1 MITMHRSTFALAAL
15 AALAFAGVAGAQQ
28 PTLQAAPSTRATV
41 VVSLTAPRGSQG
53 LTPGRI
59 VLDYGQP
66 HLRGRPLAT
75 LAPNG
80 TVWRLGANA
89 ATSLE
94 TDVDLVIGGL
104 NVPKGKYTLFAL
116 PDAAGWKLIINKQ
129 VGQWGTAYAADQDL
143 GRVNLRRKTLTSPVE
158 AFSMWLVP
166 SGQPGVP
173 RGELRFAWGDAELST
188 DWALKTP

>member
-1 MITMHRSTFALAAL
+1 MNRTLIAL

-41 VVSLTAPRGSQG
+41 VVSLTPPRGAQG

-59 VLDYGQP
+59 AIDYGQP
-66 HLRGRPLAT
+66 HLRGRALAT

-80 TVWRLGANA
+80 TVWRLGANQ
-89 ATSLE
+89 ATGLE

-104 NVPKGKYTLFAL
+104 NVPRGKYTLFAL
-116 PDAAGWKLIINKQ
+116 PTAAGWKLIINRNT
-129 VGQWGTAYAADQDL
+129 GQWGTAYAAEHDL
-143 GRVNLRRKTLTSPVE
+143 GRVDLRKRTLASPVE

-188 DWALKTP
+188 DWALKIP